1 MTPED
6 YRARTNKRIEML
18 YAKGQEIFLSATTDA
33 ERQLGVDMFRTGL
46 DTAILATANAMIEM
60 KKENKHI

>member
-18 YAKGQEIFLSATTDA
+18 YAKGQETFLAATTDA
-33 ERQLGVDMFRTGL
+33 ERQLGVDMFKAGL
-46 DTAILATANAMIEM
+46 DTAILATANAMIEA

>member
-6 YRARTNKRIEML
+6 YRNRTNKRIELL
-18 YAKGQEIFLSATTDA
+18 YAKGSKVFLSATTDA
-33 ERQLGVDMFRTGL
+33 ERQLGVDMFKAGL
-46 DTAILATANAMIEM
+46 DTAILATANAMIEA